1 MPPRFLPALKSSELS
16 PGEMK
21 WVAVDR
27 RRLLVAN
34 VDGRF
39 YALDDICGHQRVPL
53 SSGTLEGHIV
63 ECPLHFAR
71 YDVRSGRLV
80 DGPLAENVAVY
91 ETRIDGDTV
100 YVKI

>member
-1 MPPRFLPALKSSELS
+1 MPDSFRAALKTSELP

-34 VDGRF
+34 VDGAF
-39 YALDDICGHQRVPL
+39 YALDDSCGHQRVPL
-53 SSGTLEGHIV
+53 SSGTLEGCIV

-71 YDVRSGRLV
+71 YDLRTGRLV
-80 DGPLAENVAVY
+80 DGPVAENVAVY
-91 ETRIDGDTV
+91 EVRIDGDTV
-100 YVKI
+100 YVKL

>member
-1 MPPRFLPALKSSELS
+1 MPAGFRAALKTGELP

-34 VDGRF
+34 VDGQF
-39 YALDDICGHQRVPL
+39 YALDDSCGHQRVPL
-53 SSGTLEGHIV
+53 STGTLEGHIV

-71 YDVRSGRLV
+71 YDVRTGLLV
-80 DGPLAENVAVY
+80 DGPVAENVRAY
-91 ETRIDGDTV
+91 EVRVDGDTV
-100 YVKI
+100 YVKL